1 MDYFLR
7 TYDEEY
13 HWQWF
18 REYPSIGTTV
28 LHPSMEHFFHIIT
41 SSRADPATS

>member
-13 HWQWF
+13 HWQWS

-28 LHPSMEHFFHIIT
+28 LHPSMNGTLFPHHYQL
-41 SSRADPATS
+41 